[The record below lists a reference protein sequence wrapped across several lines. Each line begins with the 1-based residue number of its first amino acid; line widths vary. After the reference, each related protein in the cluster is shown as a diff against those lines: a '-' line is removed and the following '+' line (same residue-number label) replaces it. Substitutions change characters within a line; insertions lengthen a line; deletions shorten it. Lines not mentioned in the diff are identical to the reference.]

1 MIDCKPRTYSGNC
14 AGRTAASSMN
24 ATGFAGPMHPVKSD
38 RPDLR
43 TDQTMFICAGL
54 VRIFV
59 RSPIFLDCKID
70 NRSVTL
76 EPRSDGFPAV
86 MFRPRKLSGSFL
98 DTAS

>member
-1 MIDCKPRTYSGNC
+1 MIDCNPRTYSGNC

-43 TDQTMFICAGL
+43 TDQTMFICAGS

-59 RSPIFLDCKID
+59 RSPMFLDCRIVNFSATAD
-70 NRSVTL
+70 
-76 EPRSDGFPAV
+76 PRTDGFPAV
-86 MFRPRKLSGSFL
+86 IFRPRKFSGSFL
-98 DTAS
+98 E